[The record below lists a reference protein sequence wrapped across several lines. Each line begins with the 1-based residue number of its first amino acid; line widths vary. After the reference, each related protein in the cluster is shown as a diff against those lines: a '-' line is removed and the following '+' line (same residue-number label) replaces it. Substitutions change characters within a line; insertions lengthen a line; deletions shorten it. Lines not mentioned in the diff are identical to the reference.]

1 MLLEVHKVAR
11 ILCEG
16 GWGVGCGEWERQPRR
31 TAART
36 PPRIRSPVILSSG
49 LMLQYSIPLLLLFI
63 TCAVTSFIT
72 TAAVK
77 RIAEEVGAIDHPNER
92 KQHLESTPRM
102 GGLAI
107 IFGFGFPLM
116 LLAANARAAVLVS
129 KNLTYLFAVLASGS
143 LIVGLGVYD
152 DLLGSNAPKKF
163 LVQTGAAIILVSF
176 GFYFS
181 EISLAG
187 VTIKLGVFG
196 SVVSVV
202 WIVFVINAVN
212 FIDGIDSLATL
223 VAITIAVA
231 FGVIAV
237 LRNDVFSIVIMTSLA
252 GSLIGFYRW
261 NRPPAKI
268 FMGDTGSLF
277 IGLLLAAC
285 SIARPIKSPTA
296 LIVGGPMLALAL
308 PVLDTLI
315 VMKQRFGSETSLGAR
330 ILRMFNADR
339 RHFHHI
345 LVEKYGSIGK
355 AILSMWFITVLFAIA
370 AVLTVI
376 DETKIAGYTVG
387 VAGLVTMAFFRYWFR
402 RGEVRAAV
410 IERQV

>member
-1 MLLEVHKVAR
+1 MVHY
-11 ILCEG
+11 
-16 GWGVGCGEWERQPRR
+16 
-31 TAART
+31 AA
-36 PPRIRSPVILSSG
+36 
-49 LMLQYSIPLLLLFI
+49 PLLLLFI
-63 TCAVTSFIT
+63 ASAITSFIT

-77 RIAEEVGAIDHPNER
+77 RIAEEVGAIDRPNER
-92 KQHLESTPRM
+92 KMHVEATPRM

-116 LLAANARAAVLVS
+116 LLAANAHAVELVS
-129 KNLTYLFAVLASGS
+129 KNLSYLFAVLASGS

-152 DLLGSNAPKKF
+152 DILGSDAPKKF
-163 LVQTGAAIILVSF
+163 LVQTAAAIILVSF
-176 GFYFS
+176 GIHFS
-181 EISLAG
+181 FISIG
-187 VTIKLGVFG
+187 GINIQLGMLG
-196 SVVSVV
+196 PVVSVI

-231 FGVIAV
+231 FGVIAW
-237 LRNDVFSIVIMTSLA
+237 LRVDVFSIVIMTALA

-268 FMGDTGSLF
+268 FMGDSGSLF

-315 VMKQRFGSETSLGAR
+315 VMKQRFGAESGLGAR
-330 ILRMFNADR
+330 VMRMFNADR
-339 RHFHHI
+339 RHFHHV
-345 LVEKYGSIGK
+345 LVEKYGSINK
-355 AILSMWFITVLFAIA
+355 AIFSIWIITVLFAVS

-376 DETKIAGYTVG
+376 DEWRLAGYVAG
-387 VAGLVTMAFFRYWFR
+387 CAGLVGMVFLRYWFR
-402 RGEVRAAV
+402 RGSLRAPV
-410 IERQV
+410 ERQA